1 MRQTPSDSLHKARD
15 RVTIHVMRTSLF
27 LGTALSV
34 FLLSG
39 LASAA
44 KINFQATL
52 DSAQE
57 TTPPTVV
64 TGTGKANATYDTD
77 TKKFCVL
84 VEYKDI
90 GGAATSAHI
99 HEGARGTP
107 GPIVMNFNAPFTS
120 PLGEEFDV
128 SATDTATAAIAA
140 KLASSSTA
148 FYVNIHTDADQGG
161 AVRGQLEPGGP
172 EVSCD
177 ETPDAGSSG
186 SSGASSGSSGA
197 SSGSS
202 GTSGATTT
210 PSDGGTSSSS
220 SSGSSDSS
228 SSCNT
233 TNSSPL
239 STGGPILL
247 GLALA
252 GAVASR
258 ARRKK

>member
-1 MRQTPSDSLHKARD
+1 
-15 RVTIHVMRTSLF
+15 MRTSLF

-44 KINFQATL
+44 QINFTGTL
-52 DSAQE
+52 DANQE
-57 TTPPTVV
+57 VTPPTVPS
-64 TGTGKANATYDTD
+64 TGTGTVDATYDTD
-77 TKKFCVL
+77 KKKLCV
-84 VEYKDI
+84 VVTYKDT
-90 GGAATSAHI
+90 TSAVNAAHI
-99 HEGARGTP
+99 HTGAPKGTGGETVGPPVINFTAPFDSPIADVFDITDP
-107 GPIVMNFNAPFTS
+107 GLQAKLQNIATGPLYVNLHTVMNEA
-120 PLGEEFDV
+120 GE
-128 SATDTATAAIAA
+128 
-140 KLASSSTA
+140 L
-148 FYVNIHTDADQGG
+148 
-161 AVRGQLEPGGP
+161 RGQLGEGGKGVDCNDEP
-172 EVSCD
+172 
-177 ETPDAGSSG
+177 TDAGTSSG
-186 SSGASSGSSGA
+186 SSGTSSG

-210 PSDGGTSSSS
+210 PSDGGTSSS

-247 GLALA
+247 GLAIA

>member
-1 MRQTPSDSLHKARD
+1 
-15 RVTIHVMRTSLF
+15 MRTSLF

-44 KINFQATL
+44 KVNYQATL

-90 GGAATSAHI
+90 GGAATAAHI

-107 GPIVMNFNAPFTS
+107 GPVTMTFNAPFTS
-120 PLGEEFDV
+120 PLGEEFDI
-128 SATDTATAAIAA
+128 SADAALQA
-140 KLASSSTA
+140 KLAGNSMA

-220 SSGSSDSS
+220 SGGSSDSS

-247 GLALA
+247 GLAIA